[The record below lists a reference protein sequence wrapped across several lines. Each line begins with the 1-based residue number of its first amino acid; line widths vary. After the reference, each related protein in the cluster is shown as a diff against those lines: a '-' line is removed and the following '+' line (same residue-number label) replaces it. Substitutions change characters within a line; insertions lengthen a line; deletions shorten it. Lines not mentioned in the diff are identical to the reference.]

1 MTADAR
7 RHHPAVEETP
17 KISATGAPASPN
29 LADRYGRSP
38 RPRRTVPTRLWVAL
52 AVVVTLLAGARVLG
66 SGGCRRTPQR
76 PRHGVH
82 AGESR

>member
-29 LADRYGRSP
+29 LANRYGRSP
-38 RPRRTVPTRLWVAL
+38 SPAAQFPPACGW
-52 AVVVTLLAGARVLG
+52 
-66 SGGCRRTPQR
+66 P
-76 PRHGVH
+76 
-82 AGESR
+82 

>member
-1 MTADAR
+1 MTADAH

-52 AVVVTLLAGARVLG
+52 AVAVTLLG